1 MATNPGYFIRETFSS
16 FRRNW
21 VMSLVAVSIIYI
33 SLLLIGAFFLTS
45 SVLDSMMSSVESK
58 VSVSVFLKDG
68 AAPADVNALQG
79 DILKMP
85 NVKSVS
91 YVSKAEALKNFTQS
105 MKNTPQIV
113 QELRG
118 NPLPASLEIQLS
130 DPRQVQSVVNLIV
143 KDPNLATTIKDP
155 AHPLADD
162 IKYGQTIVAN
172 LFRATNV
179 VRVVAAAFL
188 IMLIIVSLVLIGNT
202 IRLAIYAR
210 RREIGIMRLVGASNW
225 FIRTPF
231 LLEGV
236 LQAIIGSVLAM
247 LTLFAGQAIIVPWL
261 RDNLRFLPISING
274 ATAAQLGG
282 LLVLC
287 GVGIGLIGSGTAV
300 RRYLRV

>member
-1 MATNPGYFIRETFSS
+1 M
-16 FRRNW
+16 
-21 VMSLVAVSIIYI
+21 
-33 SLLLIGAFFLTS
+33 
-45 SVLDSMMSSVESK
+45 
-58 VSVSVFLKDG
+58 
-68 AAPADVNALQG
+68 
-79 DILKMP
+79 
-85 NVKSVS
+85 
-91 YVSKAEALKNFTQS
+91 
-105 MKNTPQIV
+105 
-113 QELRG
+113 
-118 NPLPASLEIQLS
+118 PASLEIQLS

-261 RDNLRFLPISING
+261 RNNLRFLPISING